1 MENKTN
7 GRCLA
12 IIDSITYNLRM
23 LVATPNHPNGGVFY
37 VWAAIQAHYPYEVHF
52 ITEYQGMYLV
62 DPRVLCKADRSTID
76 NMELEAKSLRIL
88 VYEQKIK

>member
-23 LVATPNHPNGGVFY
+23 LVATPKHPNGGVFY

-76 NMELEAKSLRIL
+76 NMELEAKSLRIV
-88 VYEQKIK
+88 VYDSKK